1 MTLFNLRISPELQH
15 KLQAEATKRGIS
27 RSDIA
32 REALLAHLTVDE
44 AIQPEEIHDDWS
56 DLGSEI
62 IAAQHKILKTMISKI
77 DDAEWD
83 EIIEPIYQR
92 FRTKTIAKSRAYAN
106 PTMLT
111 RKTEAPF
118 NPFLIATIGL
128 ASDDVHEIKVS
139 LEQLLF
145 EYCWFAGDAALME
158 IHSVVDCVKARIE
171 AGEREPSIDMMIAAR
186 D

>member
-83 EIIEPIYQR
+83 EI
-92 FRTKTIAKSRAYAN
+92 
-106 PTMLT
+106 
-111 RKTEAPF
+111 
-118 NPFLIATIGL
+118 
-128 ASDDVHEIKVS
+128 KVS